1 MSLLHFTDANFKD
14 DVLNSKGLVVVDFF
28 ATWCGPCHQLAPIVE
43 ELAGTYEGKMKIGK
57 LDVDDNGETAS
68 QYQVMS
74 IPTMIFFKDG
84 KMVDQHVGFI
94 SKEALVQKIEGLM

>member
-1 MSLLHFTDANFKD
+1 MALHHFTDANFKE

-28 ATWCGPCHQLAPIVE
+28 ATWCGPCHQLAPVVE
-43 ELAGTYEGKMKIGK
+43 ELAKTYDGKVKIGK

-94 SKEALVQKIEGLM
+94 SKDALVKKVEELM